1 MRASGSCIAPPTC
14 LPPREGDTS
23 LHWND
28 GLELIPY
35 KASITLSA
43 KISPERSSLP
53 IDFLRAKLSVALL
66 LTLASTNTA
75 LAQPPYPI
83 KPIRLINPFPPGGGA
98 SIIGRQIAQEL
109 TVRLGQPVVF
119 DNRGGAGGI
128 IGMEIAARA
137 APDGYTLT
145 MSTASTV
152 TINPLLTKVPFDPI
166 KDFAP
171 VSHVSNV
178 PLLLVVH
185 PTVAAKST
193 KEFIALLKAQPD
205 KLNFASS
212 GKGTISHLA
221 GELFK
226 HSAGVSMVH
235 VPFRGGGP
243 ALVDVL
249 GGQVQINFAN
259 ILSSL
264 PHVKGAR
271 LRGLAV
277 TSAKRSSAI
286 PELPTVAESAL
297 PGYEVVQWNGVL
309 APARTPSLII
319 ARLNIEIERL
329 LALPEMKSRLAADGA
344 DAAGG
349 PPEKF
354 AAFIRADI
362 EKWARVIK
370 AAQVQVD

>member
-1 MRASGSCIAPPTC
+1 MR
-14 LPPREGDTS
+14 R
-23 LHWND
+23 
-28 GLELIPY
+28 PY
-35 KASITLSA
+35 MIHATLCA
-43 KISPERSSLP
+43 T
-53 IDFLRAKLSVALL
+53 LRTALWA
-66 LTLASTNTA
+66 TLASA
-75 LAQPPYPI
+75 PVAFAQPAYPT

-109 TVRLGQPVVF
+109 TERLGQAVVF

-185 PTVAAKST
+185 PAVAARST
-193 KEFIALLKAQPD
+193 KEFIALLKAQPG

-226 HSAGVSMVH
+226 NSAGVGMIH

-264 PHVKGAR
+264 PHVKGGR
-271 LRGLAV
+271 LRALGV
-277 TSAKRSSAI
+277 TSAHRSSAI
-286 PELPTVAESAL
+286 AELPTVAESAL

-309 APARTPSLII
+309 APVRVPAAII
-319 ARLNIEIERL
+319 TRLNSEIERI
-329 LALPEMKSRLAADGA
+329 LALAEMKSRLAADGA

-354 AAFIRADI
+354 SAFIRADI
-362 EKWARVIK
+362 GKWAKVIK
-370 AAQVQVD
+370 AANVQVD

>member
-1 MRASGSCIAPPTC
+1 MYLYA
-14 LPPREGDTS
+14 
-23 LHWND
+23 
-28 GLELIPY
+28 
-35 KASITLSA
+35 
-43 KISPERSSLP
+43 
-53 IDFLRAKLSVALL
+53 LRAVAVVMA
-66 LTLASTNTA
+66 ASAASA
-75 LAQPPYPI
+75 LAQSTYPT

-98 SIIGRQIAQEL
+98 TIIGRVIAQEL
-109 TVRLGQPVVF
+109 TERLGQSVVF

-145 MSTASTV
+145 MATASTV
-152 TINPLLTKVPFDPI
+152 TINPLLSKVPFDPI

-178 PLLLVVH
+178 PLILVVH
-185 PTVAAKST
+185 PSVGAKSV
-193 KEFIALLKAQPD
+193 KEFIALLKAQPG

-226 HSAGVSMVH
+226 NSAGVNMVH

-264 PHVKGAR
+264 PHVKGNR

-286 PELPTVAESAL
+286 PELPTLAESAL
-297 PGYEVVQWNGVL
+297 VGAGYEVVQWNGVL
-309 APARTPSLII
+309 APARVPTPIVT
-319 ARLNIEIERL
+319 RLNTEIERI
-329 LALPEMKSRLAADGA
+329 LALPETRLRMAADGA

-349 PPEKF
+349 SPERF

-362 EKWARVIK
+362 DKWTKVIK
-370 AAQVQVD
+370 AANVQVD

>member
-1 MRASGSCIAPPTC
+1 LTA
-14 LPPREGDTS
+14 L
-23 LHWND
+23 
-28 GLELIPY
+28 
-35 KASITLSA
+35 SIGG
-43 KISPERSSLP
+43 
-53 IDFLRAKLSVALL
+53 V
-66 LTLASTNTA
+66 A
-75 LAQPPYPI
+75 LAQPAYPI

-98 SIIGRQIAQEL
+98 TIMGRVIAQEL
-109 TVRLGQPVVF
+109 TERLGQSVVF

-145 MSTASTV
+145 MATASTV
-152 TINPLLTKVPFDPI
+152 TIHPLLSKVPFDPV

-185 PTVAAKST
+185 PSVSAKSAR
-193 KEFIALLKAQPD
+193 EFIALLKAQPG

-226 HSAGVSMVH
+226 NSAGVNMVH

-243 ALVDVL
+243 ALIDVL

-264 PHVKGAR
+264 PHVKGGR

-286 PELPTVAESAL
+286 SELPTVAESAL
-297 PGYEVVQWNGVL
+297 TGYEVVQWNGVL
-309 APARTPSLII
+309 APARAPGAII
-319 ARLNIEIERL
+319 ARLNTEIERI

-344 DAAGG
+344 DPAGG

-362 EKWARVIK
+362 DKWNKVIK
-370 AAQVQVD
+370 AANVQVD

>member
-1 MRASGSCIAPPTC
+1 MKHQT
-14 LPPREGDTS
+14 
-23 LHWND
+23 
-28 GLELIPY
+28 
-35 KASITLSA
+35 
-43 KISPERSSLP
+43 
-53 IDFLRAKLSVALL
+53 VLL
-66 LTLASTNTA
+66 LA
-75 LAQPPYPI
+75 LAVATASPAFAQTAYPS

-98 SIIGRQIAQEL
+98 SIIGRLIAQEL
-109 TVRLGQPVVF
+109 TERLGQSVVF
-119 DNRGGAGGI
+119 DNRGGAGGV
-128 IGMEIAARA
+128 IGMEIAAHA

-145 MSTASTV
+145 MSTASTI
-152 TINPLLTKVPFDPI
+152 TIHPLLSKVPFDPI

-185 PTVAAKST
+185 PSVAAKST
-193 KEFIALLKAQPD
+193 REFIALLKAQPG

-226 HSAGVSMVH
+226 NSAGVSIVH

-243 ALVDVL
+243 ALVDLL

-264 PHVKGAR
+264 PHVKGGR

-286 PELPTVAESAL
+286 AELPTVAESAL

-309 APARTPSLII
+309 APARVPAAII
-319 ARLNIEIERL
+319 ARLNSEIERL
-329 LALPEMKSRLAADGA
+329 LALPEMKTRLAADGA
-344 DAAGG
+344 DPAGG
-349 PPEKF
+349 SPEQF
-354 AAFIRADI
+354 GAFIRADI
-362 EKWARVIK
+362 EKWTRVIK
-370 AAQVQVD
+370 AAKVQVD

>member
-1 MRASGSCIAPPTC
+1 MAPLTQ
-14 LPPREGDTS
+14 GMQTT
-23 LHWND
+23 
-28 GLELIPY
+28 
-35 KASITLSA
+35 TLSLPRGNDRRWFL
-43 KISPERSSLP
+43 IVGLLSL
-53 IDFLRAKLSVALL
+53 IITGSAC
-66 LTLASTNTA
+66 
-75 LAQPPYPI
+75 AQPTNGAYPT

-98 SIIGRQIAQEL
+98 TIMGRVIAQEL
-109 TVRLGQPVVF
+109 TERLGQSVVF

-128 IGMEIAARA
+128 IGMEIAARSS
-137 APDGYTLT
+137 PDGYTLT
-145 MSTASTV
+145 MATASTV
-152 TINPLLTKVPFDPI
+152 TIHPLLSKVPFDPV

-171 VSHVSNV
+171 VSHESNV

-185 PTVAAKST
+185 PSVPAKSA
-193 KEFIALLKAQPD
+193 KEFIALLKAQPG

-226 HSAGVSMVH
+226 NSAGITMVH

-243 ALVDVL
+243 ALIDLL
-249 GGQVQINFAN
+249 GGQVQVNFAN

-264 PHVKGAR
+264 PHAKGGR
-271 LRGLAV
+271 LRALAV

-286 PELPTVAESAL
+286 PELPTVAEAAL

-309 APARTPSLII
+309 APARVPAEII
-319 ARLNIEIERL
+319 ARINTEIERI

-344 DAAGG
+344 DPAGG
-349 PPEKF
+349 PPGKF

-362 EKWARVIK
+362 EKWAKVIK
-370 AAQVQVD
+370 AANVQVD

>member
-1 MRASGSCIAPPTC
+1 LRTA
-14 LPPREGDTS
+14 LP
-23 LHWND
+23 LV
-28 GLELIPY
+28 LVL
-35 KASITLSA
+35 
-43 KISPERSSLP
+43 
-53 IDFLRAKLSVALL
+53 VC
-66 LTLASTNTA
+66 TNTA
-75 LAQPPYPI
+75 LAQSVYPA

-98 SIIGRQIAQEL
+98 SIIGRVIAQEL
-109 TVRLGQPVVF
+109 TERLGQSVVF

-145 MSTASTV
+145 MATASTV

-166 KDFAP
+166 RDFTP

-178 PLLLVVH
+178 PLILVVH
-185 PTVAAKST
+185 PSVTAKST
-193 KEFIALLKAQPD
+193 REFIALLKAQPG

-226 HSAGVSMVH
+226 NSAGVNMVH

-249 GGQVQINFAN
+249 GGQVQLNFAN
-259 ILSSL
+259 MLSSL
-264 PHVKGAR
+264 PHVKGNR

-277 TSAKRSSAI
+277 TSAKRSGAI

-309 APARTPSLII
+309 APARVPAAIV
-319 ARLNIEIERL
+319 ARLNSEIERI

-344 DAAGG
+344 DPAGG
-349 PPEKF
+349 APEKF
-354 AAFIRADI
+354 SAFIRTDI
-362 EKWARVIK
+362 DKWAKVIK
-370 AAQVQVD
+370 AAKVQID

>member
-1 MRASGSCIAPPTC
+1 MVG
-14 LPPREGDTS
+14 
-23 LHWND
+23 
-28 GLELIPY
+28 
-35 KASITLSA
+35 
-43 KISPERSSLP
+43 
-53 IDFLRAKLSVALL
+53 
-66 LTLASTNTA
+66 LASVTSA
-75 LAQPPYPI
+75 FAQSTYPT

-98 SIIGRQIAQEL
+98 TIMGRVIAQEL
-109 TVRLGQPVVF
+109 TEQLGQSVVF

-128 IGMEIAARA
+128 IGMEIAARS
-137 APDGYTLT
+137 APDGYTIT
-145 MSTASTV
+145 MATASTV
-152 TINPLLTKVPFDPI
+152 TIHPLLSKVPFDPV

-185 PTVAAKST
+185 PSVAAKST
-193 KEFIALLKAQPD
+193 KEFIALLKAQPG

-226 HSAGVSMVH
+226 FNTGVNMVH
-235 VPFRGGGP
+235 VPYRGGGP

-264 PHVKGAR
+264 PHVKGGR

-286 PELPTVAESAL
+286 TELPTVTESGL

-309 APARTPSLII
+309 APARVPAAIV
-319 ARLNIEIERL
+319 ARLNSEIERM

-362 EKWARVIK
+362 DKWTKVIK
-370 AAQVQVD
+370 AANVQVD

>member
-1 MRASGSCIAPPTC
+1 MDLCRAGLLMALAGAAP
-14 LPPREGDTS
+14 
-23 LHWND
+23 
-28 GLELIPY
+28 
-35 KASITLSA
+35 
-43 KISPERSSLP
+43 
-53 IDFLRAKLSVALL
+53 
-66 LTLASTNTA
+66 A
-75 LAQPPYPI
+75 LAQAPYPT

-98 SIIGRQIAQEL
+98 SIIGRVIAQEL
-109 TVRLGQPVVF
+109 TERLGQSVVF
-119 DNRGGAGGI
+119 DNRGGAGGV

-152 TINPLLTKVPFDPI
+152 TIHPRLSKVPFDPLRE
-166 KDFAP
+166 FAP

-178 PLLLVVH
+178 PLVLVVH
-185 PTVAAKST
+185 PSVAVKST
-193 KEFIALLKAQPD
+193 RDVIALLKAQPG

-226 HSAGVSMVH
+226 NNAGVSMVH

-249 GGQVQINFAN
+249 GGQVQMNFAN

-264 PHVKGAR
+264 PHVKGNR

-277 TSAKRSSAI
+277 TGAQRSSAI
-286 PELPTVAESAL
+286 PELPTVAETL
-297 PGYEVVQWNGVL
+297 PGYEVVQWNGML
-309 APARTPSLII
+309 APARVPAAII
-319 ARLNIEIERL
+319 ARLNREIERI
-329 LALPEMKSRLAADGA
+329 LALPEMKARLAADGA
-344 DAAGG
+344 DPVGG
-349 PPEKF
+349 PPERF
-354 AAFIRADI
+354 SAFIRADI

-370 AAQVQVD
+370 AANVQAD

>member
-1 MRASGSCIAPPTC
+1 MLKRRRKRCVG
-14 LPPREGDTS
+14 
-23 LHWND
+23 
-28 GLELIPY
+28 
-35 KASITLSA
+35 
-43 KISPERSSLP
+43 
-53 IDFLRAKLSVALL
+53 LL
-66 LTLASTNTA
+66 LA
-75 LAQPPYPI
+75 LAAAVPVLAQAAYPS

-98 SIIGRQIAQEL
+98 SIIGRVIAQEL
-109 TVRLGQPVVF
+109 TERLGQSVVF

-145 MSTASTV
+145 MATASTV

-178 PLLLVVH
+178 PLMLVLH
-185 PTVAAKST
+185 PAVAAKT
-193 KEFIALLKAQPD
+193 TTALIALLRAQPG

-221 GELFK
+221 GELFRN
-226 HSAGVSMVH
+226 SAGVDMVH
-235 VPFRGGGP
+235 VPYRGGGP

-249 GGQVQINFAN
+249 GGQIQINFAN
-259 ILSSL
+259 LLSSL
-264 PHVKGAR
+264 PHVKGGR

-277 TSAKRSSAI
+277 TGAQRSSAI
-286 PELPTVAESAL
+286 AELPTLAASGV

-309 APARTPSLII
+309 APARVPAAII
-319 ARLNIEIERL
+319 ARLNREIERM

-344 DAAGG
+344 DTAGG

-354 AAFIRADI
+354 SAFIRADI
-362 EKWARVIK
+362 EKWAKVIK
-370 AAQVQVD
+370 AANVQLD

>member
-1 MRASGSCIAPPTC
+1 MPAGAQTWPT
-14 LPPREGDTS
+14 
-23 LHWND
+23 
-28 GLELIPY
+28 
-35 KASITLSA
+35 
-43 KISPERSSLP
+43 
-53 IDFLRAKLSVALL
+53 
-66 LTLASTNTA
+66 
-75 LAQPPYPI
+75 

-98 SIIGRQIAQEL
+98 TIIGRTIAQEL
-109 TVRLGQPVVF
+109 TERLGQSVVF

-137 APDGYTLT
+137 APDGYTFT
-145 MSTASTV
+145 MATASTV
-152 TINPLLTKVPFDPI
+152 TIHPLLAKTPFDPV

-185 PTVAAKST
+185 PNVAAKSV
-193 KEFIALLKAQPD
+193 KDFIALLKAQPS

-226 HSAGVSMVH
+226 HNTGVTMVH

-264 PHVKGAR
+264 PHVKGGR

-277 TSAKRSSAI
+277 SSAKRSTAI
-286 PELPTVAESAL
+286 PELPALAESV
-297 PGYEVVQWNGVL
+297 PGYEVVQWNGML
-309 APARTPSLII
+309 APVRVPTAIVARI
-319 ARLNIEIERL
+319 NGEIERIL
-329 LALPEMKSRLAADGA
+329 TLPDMKSRLMADGA
-344 DAAGG
+344 DPVGG
-349 PPEKF
+349 APEKF
-354 AAFIRADI
+354 GAFMRADI
-362 EKWARVIK
+362 DKWARVIK
-370 AAQVQVD
+370 AANVQVD

>member
-1 MRASGSCIAPPTC
+1 M
-14 LPPREGDTS
+14 S
-23 LHWND
+23 LR
-28 GLELIPY
+28 Y
-35 KASITLSA
+35 A
-43 KISPERSSLP
+43 
-53 IDFLRAKLSVALL
+53 LRA
-66 LTLASTNTA
+66 LTMVGLASVTSA
-75 LAQPPYPI
+75 FAQSTYPT

-98 SIIGRQIAQEL
+98 TIMGRVIAQEL
-109 TVRLGQPVVF
+109 TERLGQSVVF

-128 IGMEIAARA
+128 IGMEIAARS
-137 APDGYTLT
+137 APDGYTIT
-145 MSTASTV
+145 MATASTV
-152 TINPLLTKVPFDPI
+152 TIHPLLSKVPFDPV

-185 PTVAAKST
+185 PSVAAKST
-193 KEFIALLKAQPD
+193 KEFIALLKAQPG

-226 HSAGVSMVH
+226 FNTGVNMVH
-235 VPFRGGGP
+235 VPYRGGGP

-264 PHVKGAR
+264 PHVKGGR

-286 PELPTVAESAL
+286 TELPTVTESGL

-309 APARTPSLII
+309 APARVPAAIV
-319 ARLNIEIERL
+319 ARLNSEIERM

-354 AAFIRADI
+354 AAFIRSDI
-362 EKWARVIK
+362 DKWTKVIK
-370 AAQVQVD
+370 AANVQVD

>member
-1 MRASGSCIAPPTC
+1 MVG
-14 LPPREGDTS
+14 
-23 LHWND
+23 
-28 GLELIPY
+28 
-35 KASITLSA
+35 
-43 KISPERSSLP
+43 
-53 IDFLRAKLSVALL
+53 
-66 LTLASTNTA
+66 LASVTSA
-75 LAQPPYPI
+75 FAQSTYPT

-98 SIIGRQIAQEL
+98 TIMGRVIAQEL
-109 TVRLGQPVVF
+109 TERLGQSVVF

-128 IGMEIAARA
+128 IGMEIAARS
-137 APDGYTLT
+137 APDGYTIT
-145 MSTASTV
+145 MATASTV
-152 TINPLLTKVPFDPI
+152 TIHPLLSKVPFDPV

-185 PTVAAKST
+185 PSVAAKST
-193 KEFIALLKAQPD
+193 KEFIALLKAQPG

-226 HSAGVSMVH
+226 FNTGVNMVH
-235 VPFRGGGP
+235 VPYRGGGP

-264 PHVKGAR
+264 PHVKGGR

-286 PELPTVAESAL
+286 TELPTVTESGL

-309 APARTPSLII
+309 APARVPAAIV
-319 ARLNIEIERL
+319 ARLNSEIERM

-354 AAFIRADI
+354 AAFIRSDI
-362 EKWARVIK
+362 DKWTKVIK
-370 AAQVQVD
+370 AANVQVD

>member
-1 MRASGSCIAPPTC
+1 MWLCYLWAAAVVVAASA
-14 LPPREGDTS
+14 TS
-23 LHWND
+23 
-28 GLELIPY
+28 
-35 KASITLSA
+35 
-43 KISPERSSLP
+43 
-53 IDFLRAKLSVALL
+53 
-66 LTLASTNTA
+66 A
-75 LAQPPYPI
+75 LAQSVYPI

-98 SIIGRQIAQEL
+98 TIMGRVIAQEL
-109 TVRLGQPVVF
+109 TERLGQSVVF

-145 MSTASTV
+145 MATASTV
-152 TINPLLTKVPFDPI
+152 TINPLLTKVPFDPTR
-166 KDFAP
+166 DFAP

-178 PLLLVVH
+178 PLILVVH
-185 PTVAAKST
+185 PSVAAKST
-193 KEFIALLKAQPD
+193 KEFIALLKAQPG

-226 HSAGVSMVH
+226 NSAGVSMVH

-264 PHVKGAR
+264 PHVKGNR

-277 TSAKRSSAI
+277 TSAKRSGAI

-309 APARTPSLII
+309 APARVP
-319 ARLNIEIERL
+319 AAVVMRLNSEIERI
-329 LALPEMKSRLAADGA
+329 LALPETKSRMAADGA

-349 PPEKF
+349 SPERF

-362 EKWARVIK
+362 DKWAKVIK
-370 AAQVQVD
+370 AANVQMD

>member
-1 MRASGSCIAPPTC
+1 MRS
-14 LPPREGDTS
+14 
-23 LHWND
+23 
-28 GLELIPY
+28 
-35 KASITLSA
+35 TLLA
-43 KISPERSSLP
+43 LTI
-53 IDFLRAKLSVALL
+53 ALL
-66 LTLASTNTA
+66 AGMVTAS
-75 LAQPPYPI
+75 AQTWPS

-98 SIIGRQIAQEL
+98 TIIGRLMAQEL
-109 TVRLGQPVVF
+109 TERLGQSVVF

-137 APDGYTLT
+137 APDGYTFT
-145 MSTASTV
+145 MATASTV
-152 TINPLLTKVPFDPI
+152 TIHPLLSKTPFDPI

-185 PTVAAKST
+185 PTVTAKST
-193 KEFIALLKAQPD
+193 KEFIALLKAQPG

-226 HSAGVSMVH
+226 HNTGVNMVH

-249 GGQVQINFAN
+249 GGQVQVNFAN

-264 PHVKGAR
+264 PHVKGGR

-277 TSAKRSSAI
+277 TSSKRSSAI
-286 PELPTVAESAL
+286 PELPTLAETL
-297 PGYEVVQWNGVL
+297 TGYEVVQWNGML
-309 APARTPSLII
+309 APARVPPAII
-319 ARLNIEIERL
+319 ARLNSEIERI

-344 DAAGG
+344 DPVGG
-349 PPEKF
+349 SPEKF
-354 AAFIRADI
+354 GAFIRADI
-362 EKWARVIK
+362 DKWARVIK
-370 AAQVQVD
+370 AAKVQVD

>member
-1 MRASGSCIAPPTC
+1 MVG
-14 LPPREGDTS
+14 
-23 LHWND
+23 
-28 GLELIPY
+28 
-35 KASITLSA
+35 
-43 KISPERSSLP
+43 
-53 IDFLRAKLSVALL
+53 
-66 LTLASTNTA
+66 LASVTSA
-75 LAQPPYPI
+75 FAQSTYPT

-98 SIIGRQIAQEL
+98 TIMGRVIAQEL
-109 TVRLGQPVVF
+109 TERLGQSVVF

-128 IGMEIAARA
+128 IGMEIAARS

-145 MSTASTV
+145 MATASTV
-152 TINPLLTKVPFDPI
+152 TIHPLLSKVPFDPV

-185 PTVAAKST
+185 PSVAAKST
-193 KEFIALLKAQPD
+193 KEFIALLKAQPG

-226 HSAGVSMVH
+226 FNTGVNMVH
-235 VPFRGGGP
+235 VPYRGGGP

-264 PHVKGAR
+264 PHVKGGR

-286 PELPTVAESAL
+286 TELPTVTESGL

-309 APARTPSLII
+309 APARVPAAIV
-319 ARLNIEIERL
+319 ARLNSEIERM

-354 AAFIRADI
+354 AAFIRSDI
-362 EKWARVIK
+362 DKWTKVIK
-370 AAQVQVD
+370 AANVQVD

>member
-1 MRASGSCIAPPTC
+1 MVG
-14 LPPREGDTS
+14 
-23 LHWND
+23 
-28 GLELIPY
+28 
-35 KASITLSA
+35 
-43 KISPERSSLP
+43 
-53 IDFLRAKLSVALL
+53 
-66 LTLASTNTA
+66 LASVTSA
-75 LAQPPYPI
+75 FAQSTYPT

-98 SIIGRQIAQEL
+98 TIMGRVIAQEL
-109 TVRLGQPVVF
+109 TERLGQSVVF

-128 IGMEIAARA
+128 IGMEIAARS
-137 APDGYTLT
+137 APDGYTIT
-145 MSTASTV
+145 MATASTV
-152 TINPLLTKVPFDPI
+152 TIHPLLSKVPFDPV

-185 PTVAAKST
+185 PSVAAKST
-193 KEFIALLKAQPD
+193 KEFIALLKAQPG

-226 HSAGVSMVH
+226 FNTGVNMVH
-235 VPFRGGGP
+235 VPYRGGGP

-264 PHVKGAR
+264 PHVKGGR

-286 PELPTVAESAL
+286 TELPTVTESGL

-309 APARTPSLII
+309 APARVPAAIV
-319 ARLNIEIERL
+319 ARLNSEIERM

-362 EKWARVIK
+362 DKWTKVIK
-370 AAQVQVD
+370 AANVQVD

>member
-1 MRASGSCIAPPTC
+1 MRKNVGAA
-14 LPPREGDTS
+14 
-23 LHWND
+23 
-28 GLELIPY
+28 
-35 KASITLSA
+35 
-43 KISPERSSLP
+43 ISVMKNVRLNKMGNAA
-53 IDFLRAKLSVALL
+53 LLTLL
-66 LTLASTNTA
+66 LTTTSTAFAQAASTSSGQA
-75 LAQPPYPI
+75 WPS

-98 SIIGRQIAQEL
+98 SIIGRLIAQEL
-109 TVRLGQPVVF
+109 TERLGQSVVF
-119 DNRGGAGGI
+119 DNRGGAGGV

-152 TINPLLTKVPFDPI
+152 TIHPLLAIVPFDPL

-171 VSHVSNV
+171 VIHVSNV

-193 KEFIALLKAQPD
+193 KDLIALLKAQSG

-226 HSAGVSMVH
+226 HSADVSMVH

-264 PHVKGAR
+264 PHVKGNR

-286 PELPTVAESAL
+286 PELPAIGETL
-297 PGYEVVQWNGVL
+297 PGYDVVQWNGML
-309 APARTPSLII
+309 APARVPAAII
-319 ARLNIEIERL
+319 ARLNHEIERV
-329 LALPEMKSRLAADGA
+329 LALPDMKSRLAADGA
-344 DAAGG
+344 DAVGG
-349 PPEKF
+349 SSERF
-354 AAFIRADI
+354 GAFIRADI
-362 EKWARVIK
+362 EKWAKMIK
-370 AAQVQVD
+370 TANVQLD

>member
-1 MRASGSCIAPPTC
+1 M
-14 LPPREGDTS
+14 S
-23 LHWND
+23 LR
-28 GLELIPY
+28 Y
-35 KASITLSA
+35 A
-43 KISPERSSLP
+43 
-53 IDFLRAKLSVALL
+53 LRA
-66 LTLASTNTA
+66 LTMVGLASVTSA
-75 LAQPPYPI
+75 FAQSTYPT
-83 KPIRLINPFPPGGGA
+83 KPIRLINPYPPGGGA
-98 SIIGRQIAQEL
+98 TIMGRVIAQEL
-109 TVRLGQPVVF
+109 TERLGQSVVF

-128 IGMEIAARA
+128 IGMEIAARS

-145 MSTASTV
+145 MATASTV
-152 TINPLLTKVPFDPI
+152 TIHPLLSKVPFDPV

-185 PTVAAKST
+185 PSVAAKST
-193 KEFIALLKAQPD
+193 KEFIALLKAQPG

-212 GKGTISHLA
+212 GKGTISNLA

-226 HSAGVSMVH
+226 FNTGVNMVH
-235 VPFRGGGP
+235 VPYRGGGP

-264 PHVKGAR
+264 PHVKGGR

-286 PELPTVAESAL
+286 TELPTVTESGL

-309 APARTPSLII
+309 APARVPAAIV
-319 ARLNIEIERL
+319 ARLNSEIERM

-354 AAFIRADI
+354 AAFIRSDI
-362 EKWARVIK
+362 DKWTKVIK
-370 AAQVQVD
+370 AANVQVD

>member
-1 MRASGSCIAPPTC
+1 MRICRYAALIAVFASAVPAMPVHAQAYPT
-14 LPPREGDTS
+14 
-23 LHWND
+23 
-28 GLELIPY
+28 
-35 KASITLSA
+35 
-43 KISPERSSLP
+43 
-53 IDFLRAKLSVALL
+53 
-66 LTLASTNTA
+66 
-75 LAQPPYPI
+75 

-98 SIIGRQIAQEL
+98 SIIGRVIAQEL
-109 TVRLGQPVVF
+109 TERLGQSVVF
-119 DNRGGAGGI
+119 DNHGGAGGV

-137 APDGYTLT
+137 APDGYTIT
-145 MSTASTV
+145 MSTASTI
-152 TINPLLTKVPFDPI
+152 TIHPLLSKVPFDPI

-185 PTVAAKST
+185 PAVAAKST
-193 KEFIALLKAQPD
+193 REFIALLKAQPG

-226 HSAGVSMVH
+226 NSAGVSMVH

-249 GGQVQINFAN
+249 GGQIQINFAN

-264 PHVKGAR
+264 PHVKGGR
-271 LRGLAV
+271 LRALAV

-286 PELPTVAESAL
+286 PDLPTVAESAL

-309 APARTPSLII
+309 APARVPAAII
-319 ARLNIEIERL
+319 VRLNNEIERI
-329 LALPEMKSRLAADGA
+329 LALPDIKSRLATDGA
-344 DAAGG
+344 DPAGG
-349 PPEKF
+349 SPERF
-354 AAFIRADI
+354 GVFIRADI
-362 EKWARVIK
+362 DKWAKVIK
-370 AAQVQVD
+370 AANVQVD

>member
-1 MRASGSCIAPPTC
+1 V
-14 LPPREGDTS
+14 L
-23 LHWND
+23 L
-28 GLELIPY
+28 
-35 KASITLSA
+35 
-43 KISPERSSLP
+43 
-53 IDFLRAKLSVALL
+53 VAL
-66 LTLASTNTA
+66 AGA
-75 LAQPPYPI
+75 APVLAQSPYPV

-98 SIIGRQIAQEL
+98 SIIGRLIAQEL
-109 TVRLGQPVVF
+109 TERLGQPVVF
-119 DNRGGAGGI
+119 DNRGGAGGV
-128 IGMEIAARA
+128 IGMEIAAHA

-152 TINPLLTKVPFDPI
+152 TIHPLLSKVPFDPI

-185 PTVAAKST
+185 PSVAAKST
-193 KEFIALLKAQPD
+193 RELIALLKAQPG
-205 KLNFASS
+205 KFNFASS

-226 HSAGVSMVH
+226 NSTGVSMVH

-264 PHVKGAR
+264 PHVKGGR

-286 PELPTVAESAL
+286 TGLPTVAESGI
-297 PGYEVVQWNGVL
+297 PGYEVVQWNGML
-309 APARTPSLII
+309 APARVSPAII
-319 ARLNIEIERL
+319 ARLNTEIERI

-344 DAAGG
+344 DPMGG
-349 PPEKF
+349 SPEKF
-354 AAFIRADI
+354 GAFIRADI
-362 EKWARVIK
+362 EKWAKVIK
-370 AAQVQVD
+370 AANVQVD

>member
-1 MRASGSCIAPPTC
+1 MCTAMRGMATRV
-14 LPPREGDTS
+14 LP
-23 LHWND
+23 
-28 GLELIPY
+28 
-35 KASITLSA
+35 
-43 KISPERSSLP
+43 
-53 IDFLRAKLSVALL
+53 ALFVL
-66 LTLASTNTA
+66 A
-75 LAQPPYPI
+75 LAHAVHAQPNATYPT

-98 SIIGRQIAQEL
+98 TIVGRVIAQEL
-109 TVRLGQPVVF
+109 TERLGQSVVF

-128 IGMEIAARA
+128 IGMEIVARA

-145 MSTASTV
+145 MATASTV
-152 TINPLLTKVPFDPI
+152 TIHPLLSKVPFDPV

-185 PTVAAKST
+185 PSVAAKST
-193 KEFIALLKAQPD
+193 REFIALLKAQPG

-226 HSAGVSMVH
+226 NSAGVSMVH

-249 GGQVQINFAN
+249 GGQVQVNFAN

-264 PHVKGAR
+264 PHVKGGR
-271 LRGLAV
+271 LRALAV
-277 TSAKRSSAI
+277 TSATRSTAI
-286 PELPTVAESAL
+286 TDLPTVAEAAL

-309 APARTPSLII
+309 APARVPATII
-319 ARLNIEIERL
+319 ARLNSEIERI
-329 LALPEMKSRLAADGA
+329 LALPEMKARLIADGA
-344 DAAGG
+344 DPAGG

-354 AAFIRADI
+354 AAFMRADI
-362 EKWARVIK
+362 DKWAKVIK
-370 AAQVQVD
+370 AANVTAD

>member
-1 MRASGSCIAPPTC
+1 MN
-14 LPPREGDTS
+14 
-23 LHWND
+23 LH
-28 GLELIPY
+28 G
-35 KASITLSA
+35 
-43 KISPERSSLP
+43 
-53 IDFLRAKLSVALL
+53 VLL
-66 LTLASTNTA
+66 LVLAGAGTA
-75 LAQPPYPI
+75 LAQPAYPT

-98 SIIGRQIAQEL
+98 SIMGRVIAQEL
-109 TVRLGQPVVF
+109 TERLGQSVVF
-119 DNRGGAGGI
+119 DNRGGAGGV

-152 TINPLLTKVPFDPI
+152 TIHPLLSKVPFDPI

-185 PTVAAKST
+185 PSVAAKST
-193 KEFIALLKAQPD
+193 REFIALLKAQPG

-226 HSAGVSMVH
+226 NSAGVSMVH

-264 PHVKGAR
+264 PHVKGNR

-277 TSAKRSSAI
+277 TSAKRSGAI

-309 APARTPSLII
+309 APARVPAAIVG
-319 ARLNIEIERL
+319 RLNDEIERI

-344 DAAGG
+344 DPAGG
-349 PPEKF
+349 TPERF
-354 AAFIRADI
+354 AAFIRSDI
-362 EKWARVIK
+362 EKWAKVIK
-370 AAQVQVD
+370 AANVQAD

>member
-1 MRASGSCIAPPTC
+1 MNVLKVLLMSAC
-14 LPPREGDTS
+14 L
-23 LHWND
+23 
-28 GLELIPY
+28 
-35 KASITLSA
+35 
-43 KISPERSSLP
+43 
-53 IDFLRAKLSVALL
+53 
-66 LTLASTNTA
+66 LANNA
-75 LAQPPYPI
+75 LAQTWPT

-98 SIIGRQIAQEL
+98 TIIGRLMAQEL
-109 TVRLGQPVVF
+109 TERLGQSVVF

-137 APDGYTLT
+137 APDGYTFT
-145 MSTASTV
+145 MATASTV
-152 TINPLLTKVPFDPI
+152 TIHPLLSKTPFDPI

-185 PTVAAKST
+185 PSVAAKSA
-193 KEFIALLKAQPD
+193 KDFIALAKAQPG

-226 HSAGVSMVH
+226 HNTGVNMVH

-249 GGQVQINFAN
+249 GGQVQVNFAN

-264 PHVKGAR
+264 PHVKGGR

-277 TSAKRSSAI
+277 TSSKRSNAI
-286 PELPTVAESAL
+286 PDLPALAETLA
-297 PGYEVVQWNGVL
+297 GYEVVQWNGML
-309 APARTPSLII
+309 APARVPPAII
-319 ARLNIEIERL
+319 SRLNSEIERI
-329 LALPEMKSRLAADGA
+329 LALPDMKSRLAADGA
-344 DAAGG
+344 DAVGG
-349 PPEKF
+349 TSDKF
-354 AAFIRADI
+354 GAFIRADI
-362 EKWARVIK
+362 DKWARVIK
-370 AAQVQVD
+370 AANVTVD

>member
-1 MRASGSCIAPPTC
+1 MVG
-14 LPPREGDTS
+14 
-23 LHWND
+23 
-28 GLELIPY
+28 
-35 KASITLSA
+35 
-43 KISPERSSLP
+43 
-53 IDFLRAKLSVALL
+53 
-66 LTLASTNTA
+66 LASVTSA
-75 LAQPPYPI
+75 FAQSTYPT

-98 SIIGRQIAQEL
+98 TIMGRVIAQEL
-109 TVRLGQPVVF
+109 TERLGQSVVF

-128 IGMEIAARA
+128 IGMEIAARS
-137 APDGYTLT
+137 APDGYTIT
-145 MSTASTV
+145 MATASTV
-152 TINPLLTKVPFDPI
+152 TIHPLLSKVPFDPL

-178 PLLLVVH
+178 PLILVVH
-185 PTVAAKST
+185 PSVAAKST
-193 KEFIALLKAQPD
+193 KEFIALLKAQPG

-226 HSAGVSMVH
+226 FNTGVNMVH
-235 VPFRGGGP
+235 VPYRGGGP

-264 PHVKGAR
+264 PHVKGGR

-286 PELPTVAESAL
+286 TELPTVTESGL

-309 APARTPSLII
+309 APARVPAAIV
-319 ARLNIEIERL
+319 ARLNSEIERM

-354 AAFIRADI
+354 AAFIRSDI
-362 EKWARVIK
+362 DKWTKVIK
-370 AAQVQVD
+370 AANVQVD

>member
-1 MRASGSCIAPPTC
+1 MVG
-14 LPPREGDTS
+14 
-23 LHWND
+23 
-28 GLELIPY
+28 
-35 KASITLSA
+35 
-43 KISPERSSLP
+43 
-53 IDFLRAKLSVALL
+53 
-66 LTLASTNTA
+66 LASVTSA
-75 LAQPPYPI
+75 FAQSTYPT

-98 SIIGRQIAQEL
+98 TIMGRVIAQEL
-109 TVRLGQPVVF
+109 TERLGQSVVF

-128 IGMEIAARA
+128 IGMEIAARS
-137 APDGYTLT
+137 APDGYTIT
-145 MSTASTV
+145 MATASTV
-152 TINPLLTKVPFDPI
+152 TIHPLLSKVPFDPV

-185 PTVAAKST
+185 PSVAAKST
-193 KEFIALLKAQPD
+193 KEFIALLKAQPG

-226 HSAGVSMVH
+226 FNTGVNMVH
-235 VPFRGGGP
+235 VPYRGGGP

-264 PHVKGAR
+264 PHVKGGR

-286 PELPTVAESAL
+286 TELPTVTESGL

-309 APARTPSLII
+309 APARVPAAIV
-319 ARLNIEIERL
+319 ARLNSEIERM

-354 AAFIRADI
+354 AAFIRTDI
-362 EKWARVIK
+362 DKWTKVIK
-370 AAQVQVD
+370 AANVQVD

>member
-1 MRASGSCIAPPTC
+1 M
-14 LPPREGDTS
+14 S
-23 LHWND
+23 LR
-28 GLELIPY
+28 Y
-35 KASITLSA
+35 A
-43 KISPERSSLP
+43 
-53 IDFLRAKLSVALL
+53 LRA
-66 LTLASTNTA
+66 LTMVGLASVTSA
-75 LAQPPYPI
+75 FAQSTYPT

-98 SIIGRQIAQEL
+98 TIMGRVIAQEL
-109 TVRLGQPVVF
+109 TERLGQSVVF

-128 IGMEIAARA
+128 IGMEIAARS

-145 MSTASTV
+145 MATASTV
-152 TINPLLTKVPFDPI
+152 TIHPLLSKVPFDPV

-185 PTVAAKST
+185 PSVAAKST
-193 KEFIALLKAQPD
+193 KEFIALLKAQPG

-226 HSAGVSMVH
+226 FNTGVNMVH
-235 VPFRGGGP
+235 VPYRGGGP

-264 PHVKGAR
+264 PHVKGGR

-286 PELPTVAESAL
+286 TELPTVTESGL

-309 APARTPSLII
+309 APARVPAAIV
-319 ARLNIEIERL
+319 ARLNSEIERM

-354 AAFIRADI
+354 AAFIRSDI
-362 EKWARVIK
+362 DKWTKVIK
-370 AAQVQVD
+370 AANVQVD